1 MLYSDRNA
9 SHLCHGNSDTQD
21 AISIV
26 VNKQVKD
33 KILAKKSNIHIEYNK
48 HSKSRDVF
56 LHKCRKMI
64 QKKEAKKEETWVQ
77 LKCQPAVLKT
87 AKQHIV

>member
-21 AISIV
+21 AIGIV

-56 LHKCRKMI
+56 LHNCRKMI
-64 QKKEAKKEETWVQ
+64 KKRKLKRKE
-77 LKCQPAVLKT
+77 PGFN
-87 AKQHIV
+87 